1 MCQENNTI
9 KKLEFEQL
17 TLENRIL
24 IEHLYNKQ
32 KKNYSE
38 IGKELGKHRS
48 TISREIQRGLVT
60 LLNSDLS
67 ERVEYSSVVGQK
79 KKDKKGR
86 NKGPDLKIGKDRQL
100 SEYIEEKIRSKFS
113 PEVICEEIKH
123 KEQFETKIS
132 FKTIYNYIEMGV
144 LLVEKADLTY
154 GSYRKKTN
162 ERKRDSISRLKLKKG
177 RTINDRPKEV
187 EEREEL
193 GHWEMD
199 LVEGTKKSGGKVL
212 LVLSE
217 RSSRKEKIVLLPDKS
232 QNSVISAI
240 DKIERQLGVKN
251 FRETFKTI
259 TTDNGS
265 EFLNYEGIERSY
277 TGSKIP
283 RTKQYYA
290 NAYSSWQR
298 GTNENINK
306 MIRRFLPKGLSF
318 KDVTKNRVKEIEDWI
333 NNYPRKMFNFKSSTE
348 IYKEM
353 KMEKALSC

>member
-132 FKTIYNYIEMGV
+132 LIK
-144 LLVEKADLTY
+144 
-154 GSYRKKTN
+154 
-162 ERKRDSISRLKLKKG
+162 
-177 RTINDRPKEV
+177 
-187 EEREEL
+187 
-193 GHWEMD
+193 
-199 LVEGTKKSGGKVL
+199 
-212 LVLSE
+212 
-217 RSSRKEKIVLLPDKS
+217 
-232 QNSVISAI
+232 
-240 DKIERQLGVKN
+240 
-251 FRETFKTI
+251 
-259 TTDNGS
+259 
-265 EFLNYEGIERSY
+265 
-277 TGSKIP
+277 
-283 RTKQYYA
+283 
-290 NAYSSWQR
+290 
-298 GTNENINK
+298 
-306 MIRRFLPKGLSF
+306 
-318 KDVTKNRVKEIEDWI
+318 
-333 NNYPRKMFNFKSSTE
+333 
-348 IYKEM
+348 
-353 KMEKALSC
+353 